1 MDVALAGH
9 DHSYERLLI
18 DGVREFVVGT
28 GGRSLYEFEQ
38 EALPTTEVRD
48 DNSYGIL
55 RLDLDDDTYA
65 WQFLPAGDSLF
76 SDSGTGD
83 CG

>member
-38 EALPTTEVRD
+38 EALPTTEVRHD
-48 DNSYGIL
+48 DSYGIL